1 MPLQPLTPLL
11 DNGLFEAGGYHLTVD
26 IDQTGLDNLFYQGSA
41 FSRIEGAFTIAEKE
55 DVAPADAFNGTSV
68 SITDPASTTGDYGLN
83 AMLAGTAVDFAMYGN
98 SLSGTL

>member
-1 MPLQPLTPLL
+1 MIE
-11 DNGLFEAGGYHLTVD
+11 NGLFQAGGYNLTVD
-26 IDQTGLDNLFYQGSA
+26 IDQTGLDNLFYQGAA
-41 FSRIEGAFTIAEKE
+41 FSQIVGEFTVAEKE

-98 SLSGTL
+98 SLSVDTLNSLANG